1 MPAEIAYGGI
11 TDDGLLREAVFKG
24 LREDL
29 MTPEVKVL
37 PRATRPPHAAR
48 PRKSETAHIGVPLAN
63 VLQLL
68 PDAVVPSKDELA
80 AYWRKVAER
89 ALRHLGRRP
98 LKLVRHT
105 HDTTFYHK
113 GNCRRRR
120 RACAS

>member
-1 MPAEIAYGGI
+1 M
-11 TDDGLLREAVFKG
+11 
-24 LREDL
+24 
-29 MTPEVKVL
+29 
-37 PRATRPPHAAR
+37 
-48 PRKSETAHIGVPLAN
+48 PLAN

-113 GNCRRRR
+113 GNLPP
-120 RACAS
+120 AP

>member
-24 LREDL
+24 LGEDL

-37 PRATRPPHAAR
+37 PRATHPPHAAR
-48 PRKSETAHIGVPLAN
+48 TRKSETPHIGVPRAN

-68 PDAVVPSKDELA
+68 PDAVVPSKEELA

-89 ALRHLGRRP
+89 ALPHLPPAEAGAAYP
-98 LKLVRHT
+98 
-105 HDTTFYHK
+105 
-113 GNCRRRR
+113 
-120 RACAS
+120 